1 MEQFISQAAGNLA
14 IPAVLFFVI
23 GMSAAL
29 VKSSLHF
36 PDALV
41 KSLSIYLLLAIGFK
55 GGYEIS
61 KSGIDAEIIQ
71 SALFS
76 LSLSALIPVIVFT
89 ALKFIFRFDTVNA
102 GALAAHYG
110 SVSVVTFVT
119 ATLVLEKSGIPFSGF
134 MVGMMALMEFPAILV
149 AILMVNLFRKDKQS
163 GKGSMKMLIHES
175 LTNQSVILLIGGM
188 VTGYI
193 TGERGKDLV
202 EGFFFIPFQGI
213 LALFLLEL
221 GLVAGGKFHEFRAAG
236 LRLILFG
243 IGIPIL
249 LGFVTAF
256 ITVQLG
262 FAEGDALLFSV
273 LAASASYIAAPAAVR
288 LVLPEANPSY
298 YVTAS
303 LAITF
308 PFNIIAG
315 IPLYHIFVQLFL

>member
-1 MEQFISQAAGNLA
+1 LEQFFSQAAGNLA
-14 IPAVLFFVI
+14 IPAVLFFII

-41 KSLSIYLLLAIGFK
+41 KSLSIYLLIAIGFK

-61 KSGIDAEIIQ
+61 KSGIDAEIIR
-71 SALFS
+71 AAMLAVS
-76 LSLSALIPVIVFT
+76 LAALIPVFVFT
-89 ALKFIFRFDTVNA
+89 VLKLIFRFDTINA

-119 ATLVLEKSGIPFSGF
+119 ATLVLEKSGVAFSGY
-134 MVGMMALMEFPAILV
+134 MVGMMALMEFPAILI
-149 AILMVNLFRKDKQS
+149 AILMVNLFRKERHSK
-163 GKGSMKMLIHES
+163 KGSMKMLIHES
-175 LTNQSVILLIGGM
+175 LTNQSVVLLIGGM

-221 GLVAGGKFHEFRAAG
+221 GLVAGSKIHEFRTAG
-236 LRLILFG
+236 IRLIIFG
-243 IGIPIL
+243 ISMPIL
-249 LGFVTAF
+249 VGFATAF
-256 ITVQLG
+256 LTVQLG
-262 FAEGDALLFSV
+262 LSEGDALLFSV
-273 LAASASYIAAPAAVR
+273 LASSASYIAAPAAVR

-315 IPLYHIFVQLFL
+315 IPLYHIFVKLFL

>member
-23 GMSAAL
+23 GMAAAL

-41 KSLSIYLLLAIGFK
+41 KSLSIYLLIAIGFK

-71 SALFS
+71 AAM
-76 LSLSALIPVIVFT
+76 LSVTLSALIPIFVFFI
-89 ALKFIFRFDTVNA
+89 LKLIFRFDTVNA

-119 ATLVLEKSGIPFSGF
+119 ATLVLEKSGVAFSGY
-134 MVGMMALMEFPAILV
+134 MVGMMALMEFPAILI
-149 AILMVNLFRKDKQS
+149 AILMVNLFRKGERS
-163 GKGSMKMLIHES
+163 GKGSMKLLIHES
-175 LTNQSVILLIGGM
+175 LTNQSVVLLIGGM

-202 EGFFFIPFQGI
+202 EGFFFLPFQGI

-221 GLVAGGKFHEFRAAG
+221 GLVAGSKLHEFKSAG
-236 LRLILFG
+236 FRLVVFG
-243 IGIPIL
+243 ISMPIL
-249 LGFVTAF
+249 VGLVTAF
-256 ITVQLG
+256 LTVQLG
-262 FAEGDALLFSV
+262 FSEGNAHLFSV

-288 LVLPEANPSY
+288 LVLPEANPSF

-315 IPLYHIFVQLFL
+315 IPLYHIFVKLFL